1 MLHRLRGS
9 WLAAGESEGA
19 FPFNKALPPLSRF
32 ARHLPRVTGEDQ
44 RCQH

>member
-19 FPFNKALPPLSRF
+19 FPFDKELPPPSRF
-32 ARHLPRVTGEDQ
+32 ARHLPRVTGEDH
-44 RCQH
+44 RRQH